1 MKEITFNASTANGLF
16 EARGVVILLPFD
28 GGKHKAVLQ
37 FEIDGVQSE
46 TPALVDFKTG
56 RIIASKDNL
65 MAVKALNH
73 VSYKCMTDCAAALIV
88 WDKILKQS
96 GTARVRSVLAGS
108 PAVN

>member
-37 FEIDGVQSE
+37 FEIDGVRSE

-65 MAVKALNH
+65 MAPLKNQ
-73 VSYKCMTDCAAALIV
+73 
-88 WDKILKQS
+88 KIGCNQYS
-96 GTARVRSVLAGS
+96 EIQG
-108 PAVN
+108 